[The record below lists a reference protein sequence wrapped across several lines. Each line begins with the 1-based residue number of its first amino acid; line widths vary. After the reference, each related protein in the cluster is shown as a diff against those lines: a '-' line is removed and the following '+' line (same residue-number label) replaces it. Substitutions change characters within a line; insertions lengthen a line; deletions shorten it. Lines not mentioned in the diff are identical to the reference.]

1 MTLGDKLR
9 QLRNE
14 RELTQPAL
22 AEALGI
28 EQSYLSKLE
37 NDRSLPSNGV
47 FARILE
53 VFELD
58 LGALL
63 QDLEPAARNRM
74 RQIPDVAEY
83 YRHRQQQVI
92 GNQKRWLILSAL
104 LLASGLGLIYA
115 GQSHLFF
122 PNVIYQYKS
131 HGIVLQG
138 EPKEIFLR
146 PHLTIPDASDH
157 AARVATTDAIK
168 KRTNEVFLTS
178 GQFRGQVF
186 NVPVEGGSRTY
197 YLTEE
202 TEVDPWQS
210 KLVVFFGVIF
220 SVLGLFGVF
229 LERKL
234 SRAS

>member
-14 RELTQPAL
+14 RQLTQPAL

-37 NDRSLPSNGV
+37 NDKSLPSNGV

-53 VFELD
+53 VFELE
-58 LGALL
+58 LGTLL
-63 QDLEPAARNRM
+63 QDLEPGARNRL

-83 YRHRQQQVI
+83 YRHQQQQVI
-92 GNQKRWLILSAL
+92 GNQKRWLIMSAL
-104 LLASGLGLIYA
+104 LLATGLALIYA
-115 GQSHLFF
+115 GQAHLFF
-122 PNVIYQYKS
+122 PNVIFQYKS
-131 HGIVLQG
+131 HGIVLEG
-138 EPKEIFLR
+138 EPKEVFVR
-146 PHLTIPDASDH
+146 PHLTVPDSSDH
-157 AARVATTDAIK
+157 TVRIAKTDEIK
-168 KRTNEVFLTS
+168 QRTDEVFMVS

-210 KLVVFFGVIF
+210 KLVVFIGVIF

-234 SRAS
+234 SRAL